1 MYNYH
6 INR

>member
-6 INR
+6 